1 MRSDRKRPIMRK
13 IEDIKST
20 PQPTHNIRDN
30 IEGVSVDK
38 LIKEYG
44 SPLFVFSQKIIK
56 EQYSK
61 AYEAFSSRY
70 ANVEFSW
77 SYKTNYLKSIC
88 AIFHQLGS
96 SAEVVSEF
104 EYQKARN
111 LGIEGKDIIFNGPY
125 KPYHILKIAVEE
137 GAKIHIDNFEEIDT
151 LEKIA
156 DELDMQIPVA
166 IRVNMDTESIYPQ
179 WSRFG
184 FDLDSNEALEA
195 IKKIKTGGRLI
206 LNGLHSHIGTF
217 MLDANAYGVET
228 QKMVKLLNTIEE
240 DFGFNIEYID
250 IGGGFASMNRL
261 KGVSQPPKEIVPSI
275 DDYAKAITNAL
286 RENLKPSSNPKL
298 YLELGRYLIDEAG
311 FLITTVVANRLMS
324 DGKRAYVVDAGI
336 NLLHTY
342 MWYDFNIEISKEN
355 KTTSESSMINGPLCM
370 NGDVIRDSIM
380 LPRLD
385 NKTKLI
391 ISPVGAYSV
400 TQWMQFITYRP
411 AIVLIFEDGEVE
423 VIRQKEDLK
432 YMEKQER
439 LPKRLKLKDDKKKK
453 TKKGK
458 RDE

>member
-1 MRSDRKRPIMRK
+1 MRRERKRPIMRK
-13 IEDIKST
+13 IEDIKSN

-30 IEGVSVDK
+30 IEGISVDK

-56 EQYSK
+56 EQYTK

-70 ANVEFSW
+70 DNVEFSW

-240 DFGFNIEYID
+240 DFGFKIEYID

-261 KGVSQPPKEIVPSI
+261 KGVSQPPEEIVPSI
-275 DDYAKAITNAL
+275 DDYAKAITDAL

-342 MWYDFNIEISKEN
+342 MWYDFNIEISKESE
-355 KTTSESSMINGPLCM
+355 TTSEVSMINGPLCM

-439 LPKRLKLKDDKKKK
+439 LPKRLKLKDDKN
-453 TKKGK
+453 KKGQK
-458 RDE
+458 R